1 MATNQYFNLHGTNT
15 PEQRL
20 IENLNIEA
28 IKTFGIDV
36 HYCPRTLNDEDT
48 LMGEDNTASYNSAH
62 TIEMYI
68 KSVDGFEGDGDFISK
83 FGLQIKDQVTFTVAR
98 RRWAELNVQGDG
110 RADAPHEGDLIYFPT
125 VSALFQILFVEDES
139 VFYQT
144 GGLQVYDLLC
154 EMFTYSDQKLDTG
167 IEVIDAIERAHSYS
181 IDFTMDTGNGDYT
194 IGEQVYQGAT
204 FAAATVKG
212 EVGSW
217 NSTTKILN
225 LFNMTGNFSGTV
237 NIIEFPYSIT
247 LEDDTTL
254 LLEDGSLST
263 PNSSTEG
270 NTIFETTASYSVSS
284 FDAQTSAAD
293 TAATT
298 GNAEI
303 EAAADAII
311 DFTEGNPFGSL

>member
-68 KSVDGFEGDGDFISK
+68 KSVDGFEGEGDFISK

-125 VSALFQILFVEDES
+125 TEALFQVLFVEDEA

-144 GGLQVYDLLC
+144 GALQTYDMLC

-225 LFNMTGNFSGTV
+225 LFNMTGNFS
-237 NIIEFPYSIT
+237 
-247 LEDDTTL
+247 
-254 LLEDGSLST
+254 
-263 PNSSTEG
+263 
-270 NTIFETTASYSVSS
+270 
-284 FDAQTSAAD
+284 
-293 TAATT
+293 
-298 GNAEI
+298 
-303 EAAADAII
+303 
-311 DFTEGNPFGSL
+311 